1 MFTIEIN
8 YNLKIKKAIRKM
20 YQMKIY
26 DNDKEYVG
34 LLFFGTEN
42 TNTGEEHNDFQYIY
56 EVHSLKEPSAERI
69 KELDK
74 FTTDLNIK
82 KFQNEYGHS
91 DQYSLHKV
99 FWYCSN
105 MFSSADKKLGL
116 KRILLFTDNSHP
128 HRNNIDYQRLAK
140 NKAKD
145 LIDIGIQLDVVPL
158 SKRGE
163 TFDFSE
169 FYADVLMLPIDSVSK
184 ISDSSDSFDE
194 IMLSVRE
201 KVHKKRPYTHLN
213 LNLSDECSIS
223 CSVFNLVRECPKPTK
238 IKLDKK
244 NNVETTTITH
254 RYAPDTGE
262 VLFDSDTKLA
272 IDVCDKRVAFEQ
284 DEVKAIKKFGLTGM
298 KLLGFKS
305 ISCLKPY
312 MYVKPGHFLYPGNTY
327 SKR

>member
-1 MFTIEIN
+1 
-8 YNLKIKKAIRKM
+8 
-20 YQMKIY
+20 MKIY
-26 DNDKEYVG
+26 ENDKEYVG
-34 LLFFGTEN
+34 LLFYGTEH

-74 FTTDLNIK
+74 FTSEFDVK
-82 KFQNEYGHS
+82 QFRKEYGHS

-99 FWYCSN
+99 YWYCSN
-105 MFSSADKKLGL
+105 MFSTVDKKLGL
-116 KRILLFTDNSHP
+116 KRIIQFSDNSHP
-128 HRNNIDYQRLAK
+128 HQNNNDYQRLAL

-145 LIDIGIQLDVVPL
+145 VMDIGIKIDLIPL
-158 SKRGE
+158 YKKGDK
-163 TFDFSE
+163 FDYSE
-169 FYADVLMLPIDSVSK
+169 FYSDLLMLSLDEVHIFPNSADT
-184 ISDSSDSFDE
+184 FDE
-194 IMLSVRE
+194 ILLAVRE

-213 LNLSDECSIS
+213 LSLSDECSIS
-223 CSVFNLVRECPKPTK
+223 CSVYNLVRECPKPTK

-272 IDVCDKRVAFEQ
+272 IDVCDKRVVFEQ
-284 DEVKAIKKFGLTGM
+284 DEVKAIKKFGSTGM

-305 ISCLKPY
+305 MSCLKPY
-312 MYVKPGHFLYPGNTY
+312 M
-327 SKR
+327 